1 MSDNGQQWTALE
13 SKHERLADVSR
24 PVSHAGAPRWGRLP
38 WHRRIAATAG
48 AAGTEGATR
57 AGRHSRR
64 RTGRPEA

>member
-13 SKHERLADVSR
+13 SKHERLAEVSR

-48 AAGTEGATR
+48 ADGATR

-64 RTGRPEA
+64 RTGRSEA